1 MSARTG
7 ADRSAVTTAVTTTVT
22 EAAVA
27 DLARRDPALPALAEL
42 LDPRRLAE
50 ALGRPVRVT
59 RRRWKRSADV
69 VAAFDSADG
78 PGWIASYADPAKLD
92 KTRERAARVG
102 VELREHPR
110 LAAVSGPVRADRE
123 LSPTLRR
130 LALAEPGLLERSQ
143 VLRHNPHR
151 RLVLADGSR
160 VVKIVPRGAAASV
173 AEVARVQAELA
184 AQGVPV
190 LVPTVLGSGAAST
203 PWWGEGDLAG
213 HPSAGGAEAAGAALA
228 RLHEVRGVRVPGGS
242 RAEVATAVRALV
254 DLAPGLAPRLERL
267 GAALAVEAPARSV
280 VVHGDFSAD
289 QVLVGDGVRLIDFD
303 RVRRDEPERDLGGL
317 VAAEAPGSA
326 LAEALL
332 DAYRA
337 AGGVID
343 EAALRRRTA
352 SSVLLRAV
360 EPFRTALPD
369 WRERLDDAVAR
380 AEEVLG

>member
-7 ADRSAVTTAVTTTVT
+7 AGATAVT

-42 LDPRRLAE
+42 LDPRRLAD
-50 ALGRPVRVT
+50 ALGHPLRVT
-59 RRRWKRSADV
+59 RRRWKRAADV
-69 VAAFDSADG
+69 VVAFDAPDG
-78 PGWIASYADPAKLD
+78 PGWIASYADPAKLA

-102 VELREHPR
+102 VELREHPA
-110 LAAVSGPVRADRE
+110 LAALSGPAHADRE

-130 LALAEPGLLERSQ
+130 LERSEPGLLERSR

-160 VVKIVPRGAAASV
+160 VVKIVPRGAAAAV

-184 AQGVPV
+184 ARGVPV
-190 LVPTVLGSGAAST
+190 LAPTVLGSGAAST
-203 PWWGEGDLAG
+203 PWWGEGDLAEQ
-213 HPSAGGAEAAGAALA
+213 PSAGAAEAAGAALA
-228 RLHEVRGVRVPGGS
+228 RLHEVRGVRVPAGS
-242 RAEVATAVRALV
+242 RDEVATAVRALA

-267 GAALAVEAPARSV
+267 VATLGAPRDATPARSV

-303 RVRRDEPERDLGGL
+303 RVRLDEPERDLGGL
-317 VAAEAPGSA
+317 LAAEAPGSA

-332 DAYRA
+332 EAYRA
-337 AGGVID
+337 AGGAVD

-352 SSVLLRAV
+352 SGVLLRAV

-369 WRERLDDAVAR
+369 WRERLDDAVTR
-380 AEEVLG
+380 AEEVLGC